1 MNDPDNP
8 DKRSNWLK
16 DPVTRDL
23 IQYHRIKKTLYSG
36 NTKYQHVEIV
46 DTRSFGIC
54 LVLDGKIQSGELDEF
69 IYHESLVHPAMLSNR
84 NPESVFVAG
93 GGEGATLREIFRHN
107 SVKKAVMVDIDREV
121 VELCRR
127 YLPSFH
133 RGSFNDPRA
142 EIHFTD
148 ARKYIENTKEKF
160 DVIIIDIVDP
170 LEAGPACLLYTQEYY
185 RELKGRMNRGGIM
198 VIQSGSCGW
207 TNIQVFT
214 HIVNT
219 LKTVFSIVEP
229 YQVYVPSFVEL
240 WGFTCASDTLN
251 PSKVSKKIINGYIN
265 DRLNSKLRFYDGVSH
280 QSMFMLPKTLRKK
293 LAATRKIITDANPVF
308 I

>member
-16 DPVTRDL
+16 DPVTPDL
-23 IQYHRIKKTLYSG
+23 LQYHRVRKALYSG
-36 NTKYQHVEIV
+36 NTEYQHVDIV
-46 DTRSFGIC
+46 DTYSFGIC
-54 LVLDGKIQSGELDEF
+54 LVLDGKIQSGELDEY
-69 IYHESLVHPAMLSNR
+69 IYHESLVHPAMLSHR
-84 NPESVFVAG
+84 NPESIFIAG
-93 GGEGATLREIFRHN
+93 GGEGATLREIFRHK
-107 SVKKAVMVDIDREV
+107 SVKKAVMVDIDKEV
-121 VELCRR
+121 VDLCRH
-127 YLPSFH
+127 YLSSFH
-133 RGSFNDPRA
+133 RDSFNDPRT

-170 LEAGPACLLYTQEYY
+170 LEAGTACLLYTQEYY
-185 RELKGRMNRGGIM
+185 RELKSRMNPGGIM

-207 TNIQVFT
+207 ANLQVFT
-214 HIVNT
+214 YIVNT

-240 WGFTCASDTLN
+240 WGFTCASDTLK
-251 PSKVSKKIINGYIN
+251 PSKISKKAINRYIN
-265 DRLNSKLRFYDGVSH
+265 NRLNSKLRFYDGISH
-280 QSMFMLPKTLRKK
+280 RSMFMLPKPLRRK
-293 LAATRKIITDANPVF
+293 LAATRKIITDAHPVF